1 MATALERTMLFLTFI
16 RGPKVGNWVNDQV
29 KTVGKYIRQGGHKT
43 DEFIWD
49 TVIDEFAN
57 TFQDI
62 MSHERA
68 ENELNHLRMEGGNLD
83 IYSAEFKRLARLAEY
98 NLEERLVGRKYFDG
112 LPEGLRRAIVKD
124 ENMGLLIS
132 VADYEDAAIRYHR
145 KFLQVQ
151 AFFDKSGKSKK
162 PTCQQWQQ
170 RFVKDPNAMDLT
182 PGRTRARAALT
193 DDEMNKLRQEGKC
206 FKCKRQGHI
215 GRNCPN
221 QNSQIRATSCGGPQT
236 HPATNTSIASS
247 GVTIPS
253 TSIRKAITAQELVDL
268 VRDMDQGEKD
278 KVIQDIFMQE
288 DFAAALT

>member
-1 MATALERTMLFLTFI
+1 MATALECTMLFLTFI

-83 IYSAEFKRLARLAEY
+83 IYSADFKRLARLAEY

-151 AFFDKSGKSKK
+151 AFFDKSGKSRK

-170 RFVKDPNAMDLT
+170 
-182 PGRTRARAALT
+182 
-193 DDEMNKLRQEGKC
+193 
-206 FKCKRQGHI
+206 
-215 GRNCPN
+215 
-221 QNSQIRATSCGGPQT
+221 
-236 HPATNTSIASS
+236 
-247 GVTIPS
+247 
-253 TSIRKAITAQELVDL
+253 
-268 VRDMDQGEKD
+268 
-278 KVIQDIFMQE
+278 
-288 DFAAALT
+288 